1 MEAITPCQERIA
13 GSTPLWVIPERSV
26 LYSIPPLGHGTG
38 LIESLRS
45 LVCRI
50 AAAHCI
56 SLADLW
62 RVITARGNVRG
73 CEERPSISLNGERSM
88 AIAHEVSILTGNPSL
103 EHTTFY
109 PFAEEARV
117 TVKVRND
124 RAWCPR
130 CFSSDPIPYE
140 RLVWNIGSVTQCAV
154 HGVPLQ
160 SRCPHCSRRQTVS
173 RPLRDC
179 TKCRSCGGS
188 LAAEPRSFA
197 VPTEFELW
205 TAIQMPATLQH
216 FAVHRENNDFSTENW
231 AAAVTA
237 LGGIKP
243 ASRALKV
250 SWNSLRAWRTG
261 ALRPSLEL
269 MLRACWATNTPII
282 DFCSKPFVRSEIRDV
297 LPALPSK
304 RKAPSP
310 VEAGAYSVALQEL
323 CKRDP
328 FKIPTKADL
337 VRDVGGHLK
346 HPYFAGN
353 EFRRERARRSLLKR
367 KATVWR
373 TVCRIHRSFTVCL
386 AGGVKPSRRNAEAR
400 GAGLRASWAK
410 NYLKQLRSKH
420 EAGMAISDPHQRVP
434 VLVAEYWKHTANS

>member
-1 MEAITPCQERIA
+1 MEAITPSSLLVTAAEA
-13 GSTPLWVIPERSV
+13 LSGIPERTA
-26 LYSIPPLGHGTG
+26 LYSIPPVGHGTG
-38 LIESLRS
+38 LVESLRS

-62 RVITARGNVRG
+62 RVITARGNVHG
-73 CEERPSISLNGERSM
+73 HEKHPSISLNGERSM
-88 AIAHEVSILTGNPSL
+88 AIAHEVSLLTGNSSL

-117 TVKVRND
+117 TVKIRNE

-130 CFSSDPIPYE
+130 CLSSDPIPYE
-140 RLVWNIGSVTQCAV
+140 RLVWNLGAVTQCAV
-154 HGVPLQ
+154 HGIPLQ
-160 SRCPHCSRRQTVS
+160 NTCPHCSRRQVVS
-173 RPLRDC
+173 GPLRDC

-243 ASRALKV
+243 ASRVLKV

-269 MLRACWATNTPII
+269 MLRACWAINTPII
-282 DFCSKPFVRSEIRDV
+282 DFCSKPFVPSGTRDV
-297 LPALPSK
+297 LPALPAK
-304 RKAPSP
+304 RNAPSP
-310 VEAGAYSVALQEL
+310 VEPGAYSVALQEL

-353 EFRRERARRSLLKR
+353 EFRRERARRCLLKR

-373 TVCRIHRSFTVCL
+373 TVCRIHCSFTTCL
-386 AGGVKPSRRNAEAR
+386 ADGIEPSSRNAEAR

-410 NYLKQLRSKH
+410 IYLKLLRSRH
-420 EAGMAISDPHQRVP
+420 EAGMKITDPHKRVP
-434 VLVAEYWKHTANS
+434 VLVAEYWKHTANP